1 MEHGRVELEIDDL
14 TKGALKKLVKTLM
27 TAEDRQKALD
37 KAKDDEEKESEDRA
51 SLKEET
57 NGKGP
62 APKVTSEDVPKD
74 LRDKVEED
82 EEDEE
87 DEKKDK

>member
-27 TAEDRQKALD
+27 SADDREKALD
-37 KAKDDEEKESEDRA
+37 KAKEDEELESEDRA
-51 SLKEET
+51 NLKEET

-62 APKVTSEDVPKD
+62 APKVTSEDIPKAI
-74 LRDKVEED
+74 RDKAEED
-82 EEDEE
+82 EDEDE
-87 DEKKDK
+87 DKKDK

>member
-27 TAEDRQKALD
+27 TAEGKEKALD
-37 KAKDDEEKESEDRA
+37 KARDDEEKESEDRA
-51 SLKEET
+51 NLKEES

-62 APKVTSEDVPKD
+62 APKVTSEDIPKA
-74 LRDKVEED
+74 LRDKAEED
-82 EEDEE
+82 EDDE

>member
-27 TAEDRQKALD
+27 SADDREKALD
-37 KAKDDEEKESEDRA
+37 KAKEDEEKESEDRA
-51 SLKEET
+51 NLKEEK

-82 EEDEE
+82 DEEE